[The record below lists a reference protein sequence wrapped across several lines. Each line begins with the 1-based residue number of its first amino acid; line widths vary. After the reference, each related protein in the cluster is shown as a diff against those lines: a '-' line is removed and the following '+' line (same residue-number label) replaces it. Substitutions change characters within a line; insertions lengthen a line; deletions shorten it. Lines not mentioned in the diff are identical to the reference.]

1 MSDID
6 MNAQEQYRR
15 QNIRFQCVQLACRT
29 PDLSP
34 QEIVDLA
41 ASLEA
46 FIFGADDAH
55 AVE

>member
-1 MSDID
+1 